1 MESKISFGS
10 NLISSL
16 SGLEDCSHA
25 HSLLYISSTSHISD
39 ISISTLASEVN
50 ISDTSP
56 DSYVFPSVVNAVHQV
71 MMSDGAHIN
80 LSYVFLPKTKQNP
93 LHFHISI
100 SLQGRKRTV
109 KSSTMVDSGATS
121 LFISDKFVARNCML
135 KEPLKRKIVLYN
147 INGTLNKA
155 GTIEDKVSLYLH
167 IRDQERK
174 WDFLV
179 TNLGP
184 EDVILGLP

>member
-1 MESKISFGS
+1 MKSPYRFQSCAKGTDLCTQPLSRHHSILRASRT
-10 NLISSL
+10 LRSL
-16 SGLEDCSHA
+16 DLN
-25 HSLLYISSTSHISD
+25 TS
-39 ISISTLASEVN
+39 ASEVN
-50 ISDTSP
+50 ISDTSL
-56 DSYVFPSVVNAVHQV
+56 DSYVSPSVVNAAHQV

-80 LSYVFLPKTKQNP
+80 LSYVFLPETKQDP

-100 SLQGRKRTV
+100 PLRGRKRIV
-109 KSSTMVDSGATS
+109 KSSAMVDSGTTS
-121 LFISDKFVARNCML
+121 LFISDKFMARNCML
-135 KEPLKRKIVLYN
+135 KEPLERKIVLHN

-155 GTIEDKVSLYLH
+155 ETIKDKVSLYLC

-179 TNLGP
+179 TDLGP